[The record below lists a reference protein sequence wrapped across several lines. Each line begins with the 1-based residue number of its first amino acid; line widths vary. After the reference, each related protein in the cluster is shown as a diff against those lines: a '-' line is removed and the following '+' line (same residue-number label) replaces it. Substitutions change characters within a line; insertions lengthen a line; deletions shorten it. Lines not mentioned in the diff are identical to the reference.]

1 MFMKNIFN
9 ETTFG
14 DNQGRPN
21 GESRI
26 EHHTS
31 RPAEDQRTFGDSLG
45 TGSGGES
52 LFDMPS
58 GGGATTVVDSTKAKV
73 NRIVQIG
80 GDQTY
85 QRQFRTCQ
93 DFNKG
98 LNTFIANNNAAIEA
112 LQRDIQS
119 AISRNVLGDFQG
131 EISQC
136 FMLFQRDVN
145 ESISLLSH
153 QGAKFKVHM
162 ETLEG
167 LMSIFKI
174 SLPTQG
180 VKNGLSDATDKII
193 EDNK

>member
-1 MFMKNIFN
+1 MKNGFN

-21 GESRI
+21 GESKV

-31 RPAEDQRTFGDSLG
+31 RPAEDRRTFD
-45 TGSGGES
+45 
-52 LFDMPS
+52 DP
-58 GGGATTVVDSTKAKV
+58 GGGAGGGGDDPPRGGGGAAAVVGSTKAKV
-73 NRIVQIG
+73 NRVIQVG

-98 LNTFIANNNAAIEA
+98 LSTFIENNNAAIEA

-131 EISQC
+131 QISQS
-136 FMLFQRDVN
+136 FTLFQSDVN
-145 ESISLLSH
+145 ESINLLSY
-153 QGAKFKVHM
+153 QRAKFKVHM
-162 ETLEG
+162 ETLQG
-167 LMSIFKI
+167 LMSIFNI
-174 SLPTQG
+174 SVPTQG